1 MIDVGDYTIGLNG
14 PGMVDHA
21 GVHLATGSATV
32 SAGLVST
39 ETMTYDYAATVTAS
53 IETYQPGKTTAT
65 GNNIASVAS
74 RVSAVNG
81 DDLTI
86 LRNEPLAGPASSP
99 VAGFTVGSLFPFSAP
114 YSFFTGTCRYSNP
127 TTDSAN
133 SGYFGSYPGAVATT
147 PGGTHTVIV
156 RQPPI
161 NFQMA
166 RERSST
172 SAPPDGTRVVATPV
186 RPTGDGCVEPSIELK
201 TFTVNGTAGV
211 VGRSQPNSNYVEAG
225 VPFGYYKICFE
236 RLTTM
241 RRTTIWPDDY
251 AGDPNAVSY
260 GGILSYDNT
269 DPLGRTARVSIDA
282 SNTAKWHDN
291 SSCQVTS

>member
-32 SAGLVST
+32 SAGLVAT
-39 ETMTYDYAATVTAS
+39 KTMTYDYAGTVTAS
-53 IETYQPGKTTAT
+53 IETYQPGKTTPT
-65 GNNIASVAS
+65 NNNIGSLAS

-99 VAGFTVGSLFPFSAP
+99 VAGFTVNSLFPFSAP

-133 SGYFGSYPGAVATT
+133 SGYFGTYPGAVAVT
-147 PGGTHTVIV
+147 PSGTPPSSSGSRRSISDGQGTQQQQRAAGRDARGRDSGEADRRRV
-156 RQPPI
+156 RRAVDR
-161 NFQMA
+161 F
-166 RERSST
+166 
-172 SAPPDGTRVVATPV
+172 
-186 RPTGDGCVEPSIELK
+186 K

-211 VGRSQPNSNYVEAG
+211 VGRSKPNSNYVEAG
-225 VPFGYYKICFE
+225 IPFGYYKICFE
-236 RLTTM
+236 RPPRSAGPRSGPTT
-241 RRTTIWPDDY
+241 TPATPT
-251 AGDPNAVSY
+251 PS
-260 GGILSYDNT
+260 
-269 DPLGRTARVSIDA
+269 RTAASSPTTTPTRSEDWRVSIDA
-282 SNTAKWHDN
+282 SNTAKGDN